1 MWQQVLKL
9 WVEGMAAKIN
19 NPVHKVEI
27 TRAYQPDTCQRP
39 RRRGKNSMNSTN
51 SIYSLDPCLL
61 LYIILASESVLHQSM
76 HTDKSSP
83 TLHSLPQGWLICIK
97 RTIKVQVLLAGS
109 LHTALFLSSH
119 LVLCH
124 MLFGHNES
132 DDQIWMPPFCLL
144 LPLLEFFRNPEN
156 IPKGVRNA

>member
-19 NPVHKVEI
+19 NPVHKAEI
-27 TRAYQPDTCQRP
+27 TRAYQPDTWQRP
-39 RRRGKNSMNSTN
+39 KWRGKNSMNSMN
-51 SIYSLDPCLL
+51 SIYSLDSCLL
-61 LYIILASESVLHQSM
+61 LYLILASESVLHQSM

-97 RTIKVQVLLAGS
+97 CTVKIQVLLAGS
-109 LHTALFLSSH
+109 LHTALFLSY

-124 MLFGHNES
+124 TSILGRRHFGSYNNFTCNMLQSWQTAF
-132 DDQIWMPPFCLL
+132 
-144 LPLLEFFRNPEN
+144 
-156 IPKGVRNA
+156 